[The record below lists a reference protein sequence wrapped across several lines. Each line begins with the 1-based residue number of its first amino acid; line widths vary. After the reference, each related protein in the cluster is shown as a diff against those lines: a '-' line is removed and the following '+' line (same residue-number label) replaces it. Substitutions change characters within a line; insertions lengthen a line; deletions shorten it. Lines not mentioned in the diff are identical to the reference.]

1 MAAHRI
7 PTRVT
12 GALLVAA
19 ALTVGGAVTFA
30 PELVALTQATAK

>member
-7 PTRVT
+7 PTRLA

-19 ALTVGGAVTFA
+19 ALTVGIGATFA
-30 PELVALTQATAK
+30 PELVALTQSNAK